1 MSGDKGKHNPGH
13 QRASSHTLPHTPPK
27 VTTETIETVARGT
40 ETVADALDVSMGSSL
55 SSQEQIE
62 RAQRERP
69 PAGSLIMSGMRSTA
83 RLHIG
88 NYFGAL
94 RNWLSLQHDYRGF
107 YGVMDWHAMT
117 SAYKSP
123 RDVQYWARD
132 IYAEWI
138 AWGLDPTKNVI
149 FVQSLVPEHIE
160 LYMDFTMLTPMSWLE
175 RVPTWKEAEEEAKAT
190 DTHNLG
196 RFAYP
201 VLQAADIAI
210 YRGTHVPIGH
220 DQIAHLELSR
230 EIVRRFN
237 HLYGTQLPE
246 PKPVFTETPIL
257 LGSDGR
263 KMSKSYGNTFALT
276 QEEEELTR
284 SIRLM
289 PTDPARVR
297 RHDPGEP
304 TKCPVYAY
312 HRLFSKAEDL
322 PWVEEGCRTA
332 GIGCGDCKK
341 KLTENIND
349 LMAKPR
355 QIKKE
360 LLQNPKRLDSIIADG
375 CQRAGAVARETLAHV
390 KDRMSKTSPSTPD
403 SVAVKGS

>member
-1 MSGDKGKHNPGH
+1 
-13 QRASSHTLPHTPPK
+13 
-27 VTTETIETVARGT
+27 
-40 ETVADALDVSMGSSL
+40 
-55 SSQEQIE
+55 
-62 RAQRERP
+62 
-69 PAGSLIMSGMRSTA
+69 MSGMRSTA

-94 RNWLSLQHDYRGF
+94 KNWLELQHDYAGF

-117 SAYKSP
+117 TAYKTP
-123 RDVQYWARD
+123 HDVQHWVRD

-138 AWGLDPTKNVI
+138 AWGLDPAKNVI
-149 FVQSLVPEHIE
+149 FIQSQVPEHIE
-160 LYMDFTMLTPMSWLE
+160 LFMYFTMMTPMGWLE
-175 RVPTWKEAEEEAKAT
+175 RVPTWKDAEEDAKAS

-210 YRGTHVPIGH
+210 YEGTHVPIGH
-220 DQIAHLELSR
+220 DQISHLELSR
-230 EIVRRFN
+230 DIVRRFN
-237 HLYGTQLPE
+237 FLYGGKLPE
-246 PKPVFTETPIL
+246 PRPIFTETPTL

-276 QEEEELTR
+276 QEEDELNKT
-284 SIRLM
+284 IRAM

-304 TKCPVYAY
+304 TKCPVYSY
-312 HRLFSKAEDL
+312 HKLFSKPEDL

-341 KLTENIND
+341 RLGENVNA
-349 LMAKPR
+349 LMAGPR
-355 QIKKE
+355 EKKKD
-360 LLQNPKRLDSIIADG
+360 LLQRPDALDSIIADG
-375 CQRAGAVARETLAHV
+375 CQRARKHARQTLEKV
-390 KDRMSKTSPSTPD
+390 KSWTGFSSPD
-403 SVAVKGS
+403 EF